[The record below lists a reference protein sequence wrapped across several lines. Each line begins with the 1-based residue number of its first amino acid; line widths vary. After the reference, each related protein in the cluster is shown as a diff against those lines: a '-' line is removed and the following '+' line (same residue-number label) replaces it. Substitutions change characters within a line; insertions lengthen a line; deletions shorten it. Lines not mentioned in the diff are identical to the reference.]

1 MNVITGILWA
11 LAGILGL
18 FVALLFLPVGVQVR
32 YDDSGFRIS
41 LLAGPI
47 RWQLLPVK
55 SGWLHR
61 KRTRSKPEKAPK
73 PATKKVS
80 APRPAPKGGAWSG
93 LRPYWPVLCDLLQG
107 LRRRLLVRRL
117 EFWVKLGGGDPCDL
131 AVRYGRAWAACGAM
145 EPLLKRALRIRRKDI
160 QIVCDFTAENTEA
173 YLRLDLVL
181 CPARLLGLML
191 RQGPALLRV
200 YQEQKTKKAV

>member
-1 MNVITGILWA
+1 MNVLEGILWV

-18 FVALLFLPVGVQVR
+18 LVALLFLPVGVQVR

-47 RWQLLPVK
+47 RWQLLPAK

-61 KRTRSKPEKAPK
+61 KWTRSKPKKAPK
-73 PATKKVS
+73 PAPKKVV
-80 APRPAPKGGAWSG
+80 APRSAPKGGAWSE
-93 LRPYWPVLCDLLQG
+93 LRPYWPVLHNLLQG

-131 AVRYGRAWAACGAM
+131 AVRYGRAWAALGAT
-145 EPLLKRALRIRRKDI
+145 EPLLDRALRIRRKDI
-160 QIVCDFTAENTEA
+160 QIFCDFTAENTEA